1 MAPGTCV
8 AFAPSQADRHQVV
21 FIDAGHGG
29 YAPGASGTRSDGR
42 PVLEKNLTL
51 AIALKAR
58 DLLRAEGFTVVM
70 SRTTDTT
77 VARMSASDVSG
88 GTMTVAGDHDDI
100 AARVACANSASAALL
115 LNLHFNGSADAG
127 AGGTQTFYDDAR
139 RFSAENAKLAQRIQS
154 AVVASLHTAGM
165 NTPDRG
171 TLPDSQSGSPALTP
185 LGAQYN
191 HYLEL
196 GPVYPNLVYEASG
209 MPGVIAEMLFVSNP
223 READIASSPL
233 GQQALARG
241 IARGA
246 TDYLGQRA

>member
-8 AFAPSQADRHQVV
+8 AFAPTQADRHQVI
-21 FIDAGHGG
+21 FIDPGHGG
-29 YAPGASGTRSDGR
+29 YAPGASGTRTDGR

-51 AIALKAR
+51 AVALRVR
-58 DLLRAEGFTVVM
+58 DLLRAEGFTVVL
-70 SRTTDTT
+70 SRINDTT
-77 VARMSASDVSG
+77 VARMSAPDVSG

-115 LNLHFNGSADAG
+115 LNLHFNASADPG
-127 AGGTQTFYDDAR
+127 AGGTQTYYDDAR
-139 RFSAENAKLAQRIQS
+139 RFSADNARLAQRIQS
-154 AVVASLHTAGM
+154 EVVASLHTAGL
-165 NTPDRG
+165 NSPDRG
-171 TLPDSQSGSPALTP
+171 VLADSRSGSPALTP

-196 GPVYPNLVYEASG
+196 GPVYPNLVSEASA
-209 MPGVIAEMLFVSNP
+209 MPGVIAEMLFISNR
-223 READIASSPL
+223 READIASSQL

-246 TDYLGQRA
+246 TDYLGPRA